1 MEKEKNINFGKLC
14 IRYFY
19 NRVRSFYLPTIFYK
33 RTSFQFRNS
42 LCARVCVCL
51 CE

>member
-19 NRVRSFYLPTIFYK
+19 NRVRIVAFIYPQCFLSEQVF
-33 RTSFQFRNS
+33 NS
-42 LCARVCVCL
+42 
-51 CE
+51 EIH